1 LFLEICVWKREA
13 DGKCATP
20 RFADETTKMIKESLA
35 VVEAAHHVLV
45 ANEIQMFVSEAQV
58 VNEIK
63 KS

>member
-1 LFLEICVWKREA
+1 
-13 DGKCATP
+13 
-20 RFADETTKMIKESLA
+20 MIKESLA